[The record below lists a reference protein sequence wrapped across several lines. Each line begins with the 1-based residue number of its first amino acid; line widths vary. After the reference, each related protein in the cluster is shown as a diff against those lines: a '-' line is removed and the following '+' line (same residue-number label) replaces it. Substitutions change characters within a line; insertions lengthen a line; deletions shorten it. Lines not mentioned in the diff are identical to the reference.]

1 MKIWTKMGAVIG
13 LLALSYA
20 SLANDSTGWVS
31 TGGIQ
36 YFKNPNIRMA
46 SEDLYISE
54 EKIRVAYEFI
64 NDADHDLSE
73 TVLFPLPASNIQ
85 DYDSD
90 FADIDALHQSFK
102 VWVNGQAVQAD
113 KHLRAYWQVSEKK
126 KQDITNALTQTCG
139 LTEQQILQPYL
150 SLGDEG
156 EKRVTQNCI
165 QKLVDDRVIPPTKDE
180 YAMWTT
186 QMVYSW
192 QQVFPAHATLKVTHE
207 YQPLVG
213 GSVAGISRDG
223 EYGNEMQRTYC
234 FDKTFW
240 QKMSAKRDVHY
251 PTYLALGY
259 ILTTGANWAKPIER
273 FHLTIEKPKGSLM
286 SLCWDDSLKKVSD
299 ARFEAYKTHFTPNRD
314 IDIIFAMPS
323 NYTE

>member
-126 KQDITNALTQTCG
+126 KEFAQ
-139 LTEQQILQPYL
+139 
-150 SLGDEG
+150 
-156 EKRVTQNCI
+156 
-165 QKLVDDRVIPPTKDE
+165 
-180 YAMWTT
+180 
-186 QMVYSW
+186 
-192 QQVFPAHATLKVTHE
+192 
-207 YQPLVG
+207 
-213 GSVAGISRDG
+213 
-223 EYGNEMQRTYC
+223 
-234 FDKTFW
+234 
-240 QKMSAKRDVHY
+240 
-251 PTYLALGY
+251 GY
-259 ILTTGANWAKPIER
+259 HN
-273 FHLTIEKPKGSLM
+273 
-286 SLCWDDSLKKVSD
+286 
-299 ARFEAYKTHFTPNRD
+299 
-314 IDIIFAMPS
+314 
-323 NYTE
+323 